1 MKTEKEVESFSAIY
15 IYKYKYINIYMH
27 FKLLGQSLEEYT
39 ITIITEN
46 YGITGWE

>member
-15 IYKYKYINIYMH
+15 IYIYMH

-39 ITIITEN
+39 VTIITEN